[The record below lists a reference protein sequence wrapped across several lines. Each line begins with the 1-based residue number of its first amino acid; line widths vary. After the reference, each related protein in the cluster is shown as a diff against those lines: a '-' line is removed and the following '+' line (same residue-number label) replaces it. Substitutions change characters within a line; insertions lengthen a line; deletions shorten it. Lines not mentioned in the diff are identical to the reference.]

1 MTKRLTRLA
10 VLAAVASAFVLP
22 AATASA
28 DPIYCHD
35 FSTFIVCVP

>member
-1 MTKRLTRLA
+1 MTKRLTRLV

-28 DPIYCHD
+28 DAIYCHD
-35 FSTFIVCVP
+35 FKTFEICV